1 MNASDRIKDFI
12 RGFESCRLTAYPDPG
27 SLDGK
32 PWTIGWGTTRGV
44 YKGMTITQEE
54 ADLLFDEDV
63 NAVAKQVSRMVRV
76 PLNQSQFDALVSFVY
91 NVGAEAFRKS
101 TLLRKLNAGNYD
113 AVPGELARWNKV
125 KGKVVRGLVNRR
137 AAEAGLWA
145 RDAHVAGNMV
155 EAATPRGS
163 VAPVAVGGAG
173 AVAGAGILAT
183 AGEHASPILAAIGA
197 MDWKLAAVLAVACV
211 AAFVAWRFCA
221 RDGSL

>member
-76 PLNQSQFDALVSFVY
+76 PLNQNQFDALVSFVY
-91 NVGAEAFRKS
+91 NVGQTQFGAS
-101 TLLRKLNAGNYD
+101 TLLRLLNEGDYEGAAGQFGRWIRGGS
-113 AVPGELARWNKV
+113 GEVLP
-125 KGKVVRGLVNRR
+125 GLVRRR
-137 AAEAGLWA
+137 AEEKAIF
-145 RDAHVAGNMV
+145 V
-155 EAATPRGS
+155 EP
-163 VAPVAVGGAG
+163 PPFVGVSG
-173 AVAGAGILAT
+173 
-183 AGEHASPILAAIGA
+183 
-197 MDWKLAAVLAVACV
+197 
-211 AAFVAWRFCA
+211 
-221 RDGSL
+221 

>member
-1 MNASDRIKDFI
+1 MRQVNDEALALIKRMEGI
-12 RGFESCRLTAYPDPG
+12 RLTSYQDVG
-27 SLDGK
+27 GV
-32 PWTIGWGTTRGV
+32 WTIGYGHTATARPGQ
-44 YKGMTITQEE
+44 TITE
-54 ADLLFDEDV
+54 AEAEALLRSDLAQAERT
-63 NAVAKQVSRMVRV
+63 VSNLTTVD
-76 PLNQSQFDALVSFVY
+76 LSDGQFGALVSFVY
-91 NVGAEAFRKS
+91 NVGAGAFRQS
-101 TLLRKLNAGNYD
+101 TLLKKLNAGNYD
-113 AVPGELARWNKV
+113 AVPAELARWNKV

-183 AGEHASPILAAIGA
+183 AGEHASPILAAISGL
-197 MDWKLAAVLAVACV
+197 DWKLAAVLAVAGV